1 MCNLEIIKVP
11 KSYHYVRE
19 GKSLMVKKI
28 HYKSIKDVLLIIIV
42 ILLPIMLITS
52 SNNNTISTSLVYAQN
67 TTNTTASN
75 NNNNV
80 TAMTSV
86 KVDGSNYQIKYN
98 ITNAKVVSIVP
109 QKEAAKLVVTIEPIK
124 EGKLTI
130 DLPRELVD
138 YKIAGSKDGN
148 YIISI
153 NGKQISSFKEISN
166 NPSSRTLEIGFGKG
180 DRTIEITGTQMAQA
194 PVSAIKAQTAAA
206 VKAQL
211 AAAVKAQLAA
221 AAANK
226 TKGSLSSKTKN
237 IGTNT
242 STAASHIKAST
253 SGTSN
258 SFVNKTVGVLSN
270 VTGGIKKLLTGK

>member
-52 SNNNTISTSLVYAQN
+52 SNNNTISTYLVYAQN
-67 TTNTTASN
+67 TTNTTASS

-211 AAAVKAQLAA
+211 AAA

>member
-211 AAAVKAQLAA
+211 AAA

>member
-52 SNNNTISTSLVYAQN
+52 SNNNTISTYLVYAQN

-211 AAAVKAQLAA
+211 AAA